1 MSDTNNNENWLFS
14 VRNFL
19 RPSKTIPS
27 TSWRA
32 DTTWGLLNGK
42 QSLQRFLILIFG
54 LTLFGIG
61 EAFLVITSL
70 GNSPWVVLS
79 EGISLNSNLNI
90 GQATFFVSLMVLFFW
105 IPLKQKPGFG
115 TLANIVVISAS
126 IELGLLIIPD
136 GNNLALKVFYVLF
149 GILLVGIGSALYITC
164 GLGTGPR
171 DGLMTGLHYRTG
183 GAGRSSSP
191 WNRDGCSDHRCLAWR
206 LVGRGNC
213 PLCPAY
219 WSICCNLPGC
229 LRAAY
234 LKVTNRV
241 KPLPSVCRTASDN
254 MSKTPC

>member
-1 MSDTNNNENWLFS
+1 VSDTNNNENWLFS

-32 DTTWGLLNGK
+32 DTTWGLIDGN

-90 GQATFFVSLMVLFFW
+90 GQATFFVSLVVLFFW

-115 TLANIVVISAS
+115 TLANMVVIAAA
-126 IELGLLIIPD
+126 IELGLLIIPEV
-136 GNNLALKVFYVLF
+136 NNLALKVFYVLF

-183 GAGRSSSP
+183 VR
-191 WNRDGCSDHRCLAWR
+191 
-206 LVGRGNC
+206 VGRVRLGIEVVA
-213 PLCPAY
+213 LTTGALLGG
-219 WSICCNLPGC
+219 SLGVGTALFALLIGQ
-229 LRAAY
+229 
-234 LKVTNRV
+234 
-241 KPLPSVCRTASDN
+241 SVAISLGVLSRLT
-254 MSKTPC
+254 SK

>member
-70 GNSPWVVLS
+70 GNSPWIVLS

-126 IELGLLIIPD
+126 IELGLLIIPEV
-136 GNNLALKVFYVLF
+136 NNIVLKVFYVLF

-183 GAGRSSSP
+183 VR
-191 WNRDGCSDHRCLAWR
+191 
-206 LVGRGNC
+206 VGRVRLGIEMVA
-213 PLCPAY
+213 LTTGALLGG
-219 WSICCNLPGC
+219 SLGVGTALFALLIGQ
-229 LRAAY
+229 
-234 LKVTNRV
+234 
-241 KPLPSVCRTASDN
+241 SVAISLGVLGRLT
-254 MSKTPC
+254 SK

>member
-14 VRNFL
+14 VRNFF

-27 TSWRA
+27 TPWRA

-42 QSLQRFLILIFG
+42 RSLQGFLILIFG

-61 EAFLVITSL
+61 EAFLVVTSL
-70 GNSPWVVLS
+70 GNSPWTVLS

-126 IELGLLIIPD
+126 IELGILIIPEV
-136 GNNLALKVFYVLF
+136 NNIVLKVFYVLF
-149 GILLVGIGSALYITC
+149 GTLLVGIGSALYITC

-183 GAGRSSSP
+183 VR
-191 WNRDGCSDHRCLAWR
+191 
-206 LVGRGNC
+206 VGRVRLGIEVVA
-213 PLCPAY
+213 LTTGALLGG
-219 WSICCNLPGC
+219 SLGVGTALFALLIGQ
-229 LRAAY
+229 
-234 LKVTNRV
+234 
-241 KPLPSVCRTASDN
+241 SVAISLGVLGRLTSR
-254 MSKTPC
+254 

>member
-1 MSDTNNNENWLFS
+1 VSDTNNNENWLFS

-32 DTTWGLLNGK
+32 DTTWGLIDGN

-115 TLANIVVISAS
+115 TLANMVVIAAA
-126 IELGLLIIPD
+126 IELGLLIIPEV
-136 GNNLALKVFYVLF
+136 NNLALKVFYVLF
-149 GILLVGIGSALYITC
+149 GIFLVGIGSALYITC

-183 GAGRSSSP
+183 VR
-191 WNRDGCSDHRCLAWR
+191 
-206 LVGRGNC
+206 VGRVRLGIEVVA
-213 PLCPAY
+213 LTTGALLGG
-219 WSICCNLPGC
+219 SLGVGTALFALLIGQ
-229 LRAAY
+229 
-234 LKVTNRV
+234 
-241 KPLPSVCRTASDN
+241 SVAISLGVLGRLT
-254 MSKTPC
+254 SK

>member
-32 DTTWGLLNGK
+32 DTTWGLINGN

-115 TLANIVVISAS
+115 TLANMVVIAAA
-126 IELGLLIIPD
+126 IELGLLIIPEVK
-136 GNNLALKVFYVLF
+136 NLALKVFYVLF

-183 GAGRSSSP
+183 VR
-191 WNRDGCSDHRCLAWR
+191 
-206 LVGRGNC
+206 VGRVRLGIEVVA
-213 PLCPAY
+213 LTTGALLGG
-219 WSICCNLPGC
+219 SLGVGTALFALLIGQ
-229 LRAAY
+229 
-234 LKVTNRV
+234 
-241 KPLPSVCRTASDN
+241 SVAISLGVLGRLT
-254 MSKTPC
+254 SK

>member
-42 QSLQRFLILIFG
+42 QSLQRFLILVFG

-70 GNSPWVVLS
+70 GNSPWIVLS

-90 GQATFFVSLMVLFFW
+90 GQATFFVSFLVLFFW

-126 IELGLLIIPD
+126 IELGLLIIPEV
-136 GNNLALKVFYVLF
+136 NNIVLKVFYVLF

-183 GAGRSSSP
+183 VR
-191 WNRDGCSDHRCLAWR
+191 
-206 LVGRGNC
+206 VGRVRLGIEMVA
-213 PLCPAY
+213 LTTGALLGG
-219 WSICCNLPGC
+219 SLGVGTALFALLIGQ
-229 LRAAY
+229 
-234 LKVTNRV
+234 
-241 KPLPSVCRTASDN
+241 SVAISLGVLGRLT
-254 MSKTPC
+254 SK

>member
-32 DTTWGLLNGK
+32 DTTWGLFNGK

-79 EGISLNSNLNI
+79 EGTSLNSNLNI

-126 IELGLLIIPD
+126 IELGLLIIPEV
-136 GNNLALKVFYVLF
+136 NNIVLKFFYVLF

-183 GAGRSSSP
+183 VR
-191 WNRDGCSDHRCLAWR
+191 
-206 LVGRGNC
+206 VGRVRLGIEVVA
-213 PLCPAY
+213 LTTGALLGG
-219 WSICCNLPGC
+219 SLGVGTALFALLIGQ
-229 LRAAY
+229 
-234 LKVTNRV
+234 
-241 KPLPSVCRTASDN
+241 SVAISLGVLGRLT
-254 MSKTPC
+254 SK

>member
-32 DTTWGLLNGK
+32 DTTWGLFNGK

-61 EAFLVITSL
+61 EAFLVITLL

-126 IELGLLIIPD
+126 IELGLLIIPEV
-136 GNNLALKVFYVLF
+136 NNIVLKFFYVLF

-183 GAGRSSSP
+183 VR
-191 WNRDGCSDHRCLAWR
+191 
-206 LVGRGNC
+206 VGRVRLGIEVVA
-213 PLCPAY
+213 LTTGALLGG
-219 WSICCNLPGC
+219 SLGVGTALFALLIGQ
-229 LRAAY
+229 
-234 LKVTNRV
+234 
-241 KPLPSVCRTASDN
+241 SVAISLGVLGRLT
-254 MSKTPC
+254 SK